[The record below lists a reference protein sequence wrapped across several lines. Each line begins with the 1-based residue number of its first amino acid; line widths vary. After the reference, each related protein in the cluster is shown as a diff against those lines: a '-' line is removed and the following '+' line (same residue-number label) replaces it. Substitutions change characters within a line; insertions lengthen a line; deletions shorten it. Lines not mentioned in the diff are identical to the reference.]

1 MDLQQLL
8 FLFRDDKRTQEL
20 LQHLQSP
27 QAKVLLRGTIGSS
40 VNFIVASVFLQSNFT
55 QLIIAN
61 DADDA
66 QYIQNDLQNLFEKKD
81 ILFLPA
87 SYKKQHSFTEQNN
100 HNILLRAQ
108 TLNALLNAKKDGNI
122 IVTFP
127 EALQELLVR
136 KEKLIE
142 NTLFL
147 KTGEKIDID
156 FMLDLLIEYGFNRT
170 DFVYEPGEF
179 SIRGGIIDVFSF
191 GNELPYRIELF
202 DDEVESLRTFDPETQ
217 LSQRKIS
224 ELTII
229 PNINAHFTK
238 ETTASLFEFLPENSI
253 IWFRD
258 ATMFKEQIE
267 KQYLLALEEF
277 EIIKTKKIKEHPFLG
292 ITLNEILIAPNELQ
306 NELQQYRIVA
316 LGNKSSF
323 VNVGHPEFIS
333 GSISET
339 NNELLKQSRYSSG
352 QHEVV
357 EINYNQTPQPAFN
370 RNFDLLIQDLQQHLK
385 NHHQVFLFAENA
397 RQIERFHHIF
407 EDKKANVKFH
417 PCYVDLTQ
425 GFIDKDLGIVCYTDH
440 QIFDRYHKYKTKI
453 GFNRNKAI
461 SIRQLKDLNPG
472 DYVTHI
478 DHGVGKFSGLE
489 KITVNGQSQEMVRL
503 IYKDN
508 DLLYVNINS
517 LHKISKYTGKEGHEP
532 KINKLGSD
540 AWTNLKNKTKKKIKD
555 IAAELIKLYAQ
566 RKVAKGFAFN
576 RDTYLQDELEASFMY
591 EDTPDQTKATADVK
605 ADMEK
610 PHPMDRLICG
620 DVGFGKTEI
629 AIRAAYKA
637 VTDRKQVAVLVPTTI
652 LAWQHFKT
660 FSSRLKEQG
669 VVVDFLNRFKSTK
682 EKKETLEKA
691 KEGKID
697 ILIGTHAILNKELV
711 FKDLGLLIIDEEQK
725 FGVSAKEK
733 LRHLAH
739 NVDTLTLTATPIPRT
754 LKFSLMGARD
764 LSNIMT
770 PPTNR
775 IPITTESQVFDV
787 KNIKEIIE
795 FEVFRGGQVYFV
807 HNRVKDLPELE
818 TVLRKLCPDVSIK
831 TAHGQLEGDQLEDIM
846 LQFINGEFDVLL
858 STNIVESGLDIP
870 NANTIIINNAHHF
883 GLSDLHQLRGR
894 VGRSNKKAF
903 CYLLS
908 PPKSTLTDEARKR
921 LQTLEEF
928 SDLGSGFQIALRDM
942 DIRGAG
948 NLLGGEQ
955 SGFITDIGFE
965 MYHKILD
972 EAIQELKYTDFKE
985 VFKEQIEEQKLF
997 VYDCTIDTDVEMLI
1011 PLEYVQNTEERLR
1024 LYTELDAI
1032 ENEENLQKFAK
1043 KIEDRFGKLPK
1054 QINELF
1060 DGLRIRWIAKKI
1072 GFERIILKNGKLR
1085 CYFLDN
1091 PKSPYYESPYFP
1103 KVMEHIQNS
1112 KKKCNLKQSGN
1123 SLILV
1128 YDNIKTMHETEVIF
1142 KDIDEKVFGN

>member
-20 LQHLQSP
+20 LQHLLSS
-27 QAKVLLRGTIGSS
+27 QARVLLRGTIGSS
-40 VNFIVASVFLQSNFT
+40 VNFISAALFLQSDFT

-61 DADDA
+61 NADDA
-66 QYIQNDLQNLFEKKD
+66 QYIQNDLQNLLEKKE
-81 ILFLPA
+81 ILFLPS
-87 SYKKQHSFTEQNN
+87 SYKKQNTFSEQSN
-100 HNILLRAQ
+100 HQILLRAQ
-108 TLNALLNAKKDGNI
+108 TLNALLNAKKGGEV

-127 EALQELLVR
+127 EALQELLVQ

-147 KTGEKIDID
+147 KTGEKINVD

-202 DDEVESLRTFDPETQ
+202 DDEVESLRTFNPETQ
-217 LSQRKIS
+217 LSERKIS

-238 ETTASLFEFLPENSI
+238 ETTASLFEFLPENTI
-253 IWFRD
+253 VWLHD
-258 ATMFKEQIE
+258 TELFKELIE
-267 KQYLLALEEF
+267 KQYLSALETYET
-277 EIIKTKKIKEHPFLG
+277 IQAKKIKEHPFLNKT
-292 ITLNEILIAPNELQ
+292 INEIFVAPNDLISEISK
-306 NELQQYRIVA
+306 YRIIE
-316 LGNKSSF
+316 LKNQQLF
-323 VNVGHPEFIS
+323 HNVQNGV
-333 GSISET
+333 
-339 NNELLKQSRYSSG
+339 K
-352 QHEVV
+352 
-357 EINYNQTPQPAFN
+357 EINYHQTPQPSFN
-370 RNFDLLIQDLQQHLK
+370 RNFDLLIQAIQQHQK
-385 NHHQVFLFAENA
+385 EHYQTFLFSENT
-397 RQIERFHHIF
+397 RQIDRFRTIF
-407 EDKKANVKFH
+407 EDKQAQIKFH
-417 PCYVDLTQ
+417 PCYIDLSQ
-425 GFIDKDLGIVCYTDH
+425 GFIDKDLQIACYTDH
-440 QIFDRYHKYKTKI
+440 QIFDRYHKYKTKV
-453 GFNRNKAI
+453 GYNRNKAI
-461 SIRQLKDLNPG
+461 TIRQLKDLNPG

-576 RDTYLQDELEASFMY
+576 KDTYLQDELEASFMY

-629 AIRAAYKA
+629 AIRAAFKA

-660 FSSRLKEQG
+660 FSSRLQEHG
-669 VVVDFLNRFKSTK
+669 VVVDFLNRFKTAK
-682 EKKETLEKA
+682 EKRETLEKV

-697 ILIGTHAILNKELV
+697 ILIGTHALLNKELL

-733 LRHLAH
+733 LRQFSA

-775 IPITTESQVFDV
+775 IPITTEVQVFDV

-795 FEVFRGGQVYFV
+795 FEVYRGGQVYFV

-818 TVLRKLCPDVSIK
+818 AVLRRLCPDITIK
-831 TAHGQLEGDQLEDIM
+831 SAHGQLEGDQLEEIM
-846 LQFINGEFDVLL
+846 MQFINGEFDVLL

-972 EAIQELKYTDFKE
+972 EAIQELKYTDFKD
-985 VFKEQIEEQKLF
+985 VFKEQIEEQKQF

-1032 ENEENLQKFAK
+1032 ENEETLKKFAQK
-1043 KIEDRFGKLPK
+1043 LEDRFGKLPK
-1054 QINELF
+1054 QVNELF

-1128 YDNIKTMHETEVIF
+1128 YDNIKTMSETEAIF
-1142 KDIDEKVFGN
+1142 KDVDEKVFM

>member
-8 FLFRDDKRTQEL
+8 FLFRDDQRTQEIL
-20 LQHLQSP
+20 HHLSSP
-27 QAKVLLRGTIGSS
+27 QARVLLRGTIGSS
-40 VNFIVASVFLQSNFT
+40 VNFITASLFLQAEYT
-55 QLIIAN
+55 HVVIAN
-61 DADDA
+61 DAEEA
-66 QYIQNDLQNLFEKKD
+66 QYIQNDLQQLLEKKE
-81 ILFLPA
+81 ILYLPS
-87 SYKKQHSFTEQNN
+87 SYKKQHVFAEHSG
-100 HNILLRAQ
+100 HHILLRAQ
-108 TLNALLNAKKDGNI
+108 TLNALMNAKKGGEM

-127 EALQELLVR
+127 DALLELLVR

-147 KTGEKIDID
+147 KTGEKIDVD
-156 FMLDLLIEYGFNRT
+156 FMLDVLIEYGFNRT

-202 DDEVESLRTFDPETQ
+202 DNEVESLRTFDPETQ

-229 PNINAHFTK
+229 PNINEHFTQ
-238 ETTASLFEFLPENSI
+238 ETTASLFEFLPEDTVF
-253 IWFRD
+253 WFRD
-258 ATMFKEQIE
+258 AILFQELAE
-267 KQYLLALEEF
+267 KQYDRTLEEYDLL
-277 EIIKTKKIKEHPFLG
+277 KKQLSGSKKGAEHPFQNKS
-292 ITLNEILIAPNELQ
+292 LNQLFLAPEELMNELAK
-306 NELQQYRIVA
+306 YRI
-316 LGNKSSF
+316 
-323 VNVGHPEFIS
+323 IS
-333 GSISET
+333 TS
-339 NNELLKQSRYSSG
+339 LLPAVLKEKEEQQITYHQS
-352 QHEVV
+352 
-357 EINYNQTPQPAFN
+357 PQPSFN
-370 RNFDLLIQDLQQHLK
+370 RNFDLLIQDLKQQRK
-385 NHHQVFLFAENA
+385 NHFQLFLFSENA
-397 RQIERFHHIF
+397 RQIERFQHIF
-407 EDKKANVKFH
+407 QDKNADIAFN
-417 PCYVDLTQ
+417 PCYIDLAQ
-425 GFIDKDLGIVCYTDH
+425 GFIDRDLQIVCYTDH
-440 QIFDRYHKYKTKI
+440 QIFDRYHKYKTKS
-453 GFNRNKAI
+453 GFNRTKAI
-461 SIRQLKDLNPG
+461 TIRQLKDLNPG

-478 DHGVGKFSGLE
+478 DHGVGVFSGLE
-489 KITVNGQSQEMVRL
+489 TITVNGQPQEMVRL
-503 IYKDN
+503 MYKDN

-517 LHKISKYTGKEGHEP
+517 LHKISKFTGKEGHIP
-532 KINKLGSD
+532 KVNKLGSD

-566 RKVAKGFAFN
+566 RKVAKGYAFHK
-576 RDTYLQDELEASFMY
+576 DTYLQDELEASFMY
-591 EDTPDQTKATADVK
+591 EDTPDQIKATADVK

-620 DVGFGKTEI
+620 DVGFGKTEV

-637 VTDRKQVAVLVPTTI
+637 VVDRKQVAVLVPTTI

-669 VVVDFLNRFKSTK
+669 VVVDFLNRFKSAK

-697 ILIGTHAILNKELV
+697 ILIGTHALLNKELS

-733 LRHLAH
+733 LRHISA

-775 IPITTESQVFDV
+775 IPITTEVQVFDV
-787 KNIKEIIE
+787 KKIKEIIE
-795 FEVFRGGQVYFV
+795 FEVYRGGQVFFV

-818 TVLRKLCPDVSIK
+818 TVLRKLCPDISIK
-831 TAHGQLEGDQLEDIM
+831 SAHGQLDGDQLEEIM

-903 CYLLS
+903 CYLVS

-985 VFKEQIEEQKLF
+985 VFKEQIEEQKQF

-1032 ENEENLQKFAK
+1032 ESEEKLQAFAK

-1054 QINELF
+1054 QISELF
-1060 DGLRIRWIAKKI
+1060 DGLRIRWIARKI
-1072 GFERIILKNGKLR
+1072 GFERIILKGGKLR

-1103 KVMEHIQNS
+1103 KVMAYIQNS
-1112 KKKCNLKQSGN
+1112 KKRCNLKQSGN

-1128 YDNIKTMHETEVIF
+1128 YDNIKTMHETELLF
-1142 KDIDEKVFGN
+1142 KDIDVNVFG

>member
-8 FLFRDDKRTQEL
+8 FLFRDDTRTQEL
-20 LQHLQSP
+20 LQHIQSP
-27 QAKVLLRGTIGSS
+27 QARVLLQGTIGST
-40 VNFIVASVFLQSNFT
+40 VNFISSAVFLQSNFS

-61 DADDA
+61 NADEA
-66 QYIQNDLQNLFEKKD
+66 QYIQNDLQNLLEKKE
-81 ILFLPA
+81 ILFLPS
-87 SYKKQHSFTEQNN
+87 SYKKTGEFSAQNN

-108 TLNALLNAKKDGNI
+108 TINALLNAKKGGEI

-127 EALQELLVR
+127 EALQELLVQ

-147 KTGEKIDID
+147 KTGEKINVD

-179 SIRGGIIDVFSF
+179 SIRGGIVDVFSF

-202 DDEVESLRTFDPETQ
+202 DDEVESLRIFDPETQ
-217 LSQRKIS
+217 LSERKIS

-229 PNINAHFTK
+229 PNINAHFIK
-238 ETTASLFEFLPENSI
+238 ETVATLFDFLPKETI

-258 ATMFKEQIE
+258 IAFFQELIE
-267 KQYLLALEEF
+267 KQYNKAVAEF
-277 EIIKTKKIKEHPFLG
+277 DFLQSKKIKEHSFLEKTIEQLF
-292 ITLNEILIAPNELQ
+292 ITPSNLIHELSNFRIVTLKNEANKLFGFDSNNINEIIYHQ
-306 NELQQYRIVA
+306 N
-316 LGNKSSF
+316 
-323 VNVGHPEFIS
+323 
-333 GSISET
+333 
-339 NNELLKQSRYSSG
+339 
-352 QHEVV
+352 
-357 EINYNQTPQPAFN
+357 PQPSFN
-370 RNFDLLIQDLQQHLK
+370 RNFDLLIQDLQQHQK
-385 NHHQVFLFAENA
+385 NHFNTFIFAENT
-397 RQIERFHHIF
+397 RQIERFQHIF
-407 EDKKANVKFH
+407 EDKKANLKFH
-417 PCYVDLTQ
+417 PCYVDLAQ
-425 GFIDKDLGIVCYTDH
+425 GFIDKDLQIVCYTDH
-440 QIFDRYHKYKTKI
+440 QIFDRYHKYKTNV
-453 GFNRNKAI
+453 GYNRNKAI
-461 SIRQLKDLNPG
+461 TIRQLKDLNPG

-489 KITVNGQSQEMVRL
+489 KITINGQSQEMVRL

-576 RDTYLQDELEASFMY
+576 NDTYLQDELEASFMY
-591 EDTPDQTKATADVK
+591 EDTPDQTKATIDVK

-629 AIRAAYKA
+629 AIRAAFKA
-637 VTDRKQVAVLVPTTI
+637 VTDRKQVAILVPTTI

-660 FSSRLKEQG
+660 FSNRLKEFG
-669 VVVDFLNRFKSTK
+669 VAVDFLNRFKSAK
-682 EKKETLEKA
+682 EKKETLEKT
-691 KEGKID
+691 KEGKVD
-697 ILIGTHAILNKELV
+697 ILIGTHALLNKELI

-733 LRHLAH
+733 LRHLSTG
-739 NVDTLTLTATPIPRT
+739 VDTLTLTATPIPRT
-754 LKFSLMGARD
+754 LKFSMMGARD

-775 IPITTESQVFDV
+775 IPITTEVQVFDV

-807 HNRVKDLPELE
+807 HNRVKDLIDME
-818 TVLRKLCPDVSIK
+818 VMLRRLIPDVTIK
-831 TAHGQLEGDQLEDIM
+831 SAHGQLEGDQLEDIM
-846 LQFINGEFDVLL
+846 LEFINGEFDVLL

-955 SGFITDIGFE
+955 SGFIADIGFE

-985 VFKEQIEEQKLF
+985 VFKEQIEEQKQF

-1032 ENEENLQKFAK
+1032 DNEKDLQKFAQK
-1043 KIEDRFGKLPK
+1043 LEDRFGKLPK

-1091 PKSPYYESPYFP
+1091 PKSPYYDSPYFP
-1103 KVMEHIQNS
+1103 KVMAHIQNA
-1112 KKKCNLKQSGN
+1112 KKKCVMKQSGN

-1128 YDNIKTMHETEVIF
+1128 YDNIKTMRETQAIFREV
-1142 KDIDEKVFGN
+1142 DEKVFG

>member
-8 FLFRDDKRTQEL
+8 FLYRDDKRTQEL
-20 LQHLQSP
+20 LHHLQTP
-27 QAKVLLRGTIGSS
+27 QAHVLLRGTIGSS
-40 VNFIVASVFLQSNFT
+40 VNFIAAALFLQTDFT
-55 QLIIAN
+55 QVIIAN
-61 DADDA
+61 DAEDA
-66 QYIQNDLQNLFEKKD
+66 QYIQNDLQQLLDKKE
-81 ILFLPA
+81 ILYLPA
-87 SYKKQHSFTEQNN
+87 SYKKANAFSEHSS
-100 HNILLRAQ
+100 HHILLRAQ
-108 TLNALLNAKKDGNI
+108 ALNALMHAKKGGEL

-136 KEKLIE
+136 REKLIE

-147 KTGEKIDID
+147 KTGEKINVD
-156 FMLDLLIEYGFNRT
+156 FMLDVLLEYGFHRT

-229 PNINAHFTK
+229 PNINEHFTQ
-238 ETTASLFEFLPENSI
+238 ETTSSLFEFLPENTVF
-253 IWFRD
+253 WFRD
-258 ATMFKEQIE
+258 FSLFTELIE
-267 KQYLLALEEF
+267 KQFEKATEELNNL
-277 EIIKTKKIKEHPFLG
+277 KSGKIKEHPF
-292 ITLNEILIAPNELQ
+292 IDKTINELFLTPD
-306 NELQQYRIVA
+306 ELITA
-316 LGNKSSF
+316 LQHYSIIETGNKSAF
-323 VNVGHPEFIS
+323 KDA
-333 GSISET
+333 SE
-339 NNELLKQSRYSSG
+339 L
-352 QHEVV
+352 
-357 EINYNQTPQPAFN
+357 NYVQQPQPSFN
-370 RNFDLLIQDLQQHLK
+370 RNFDLLIQDLQQHSN
-385 NHHQVFLFAENA
+385 NHFQTFIFSENA
-397 RQIERFHHIF
+397 RQIERFRHIF
-407 EDKKANVKFH
+407 ADKQSAIQFN
-417 PCYVDLTQ
+417 PCYADLAQ
-425 GFIDKDLGIVCYTDH
+425 GFIDKDLQIVCYTDH
-440 QIFDRYHKYKTKI
+440 QIFDRYHKYKTKS
-453 GFNRNKAI
+453 GFNRTKAI
-461 SIRQLKDLNPG
+461 TIRQLKDLNPG

-478 DHGVGKFSGLE
+478 DHGVGVFSGLE

-503 IYKDN
+503 IYKDQ

-517 LHKISKYTGKEGHEP
+517 LHKISKYTGKEGHAP
-532 KINKLGSD
+532 KVNKLGSD
-540 AWTNLKNKTKKKIKD
+540 AWTNLKNKTKKKVKD

-566 RKVAKGFAFN
+566 RKLAPGFAFN
-576 RDTYLQDELEASFMY
+576 KDTYLQDELEASFMY
-591 EDTPDQTKATADVK
+591 EDTPDQIKATADVK

-620 DVGFGKTEI
+620 DVGFGKTEV

-637 VTDRKQVAVLVPTTI
+637 VVDRKQVAVLVPTTI

-660 FSSRLKEQG
+660 FSARLKEAG

-682 EKKETLEKA
+682 EKNETLEKTA
-691 KEGKID
+691 EGKVD
-697 ILIGTHAILNKELV
+697 ILIGTHALLNKALK

-733 LRHLAH
+733 LRHFSM

-770 PPTNR
+770 PPANR
-775 IPITTESQVFDV
+775 IPITTEVQVFDV

-795 FEVFRGGQVYFV
+795 FEVYRGGQVFFV

-818 TVLRKLCPDVSIK
+818 TVLRRLCPDISIK
-831 TAHGQLEGDQLEDIM
+831 TAHGQLEGDQLEEIM

-870 NANTIIINNAHHF
+870 NANTIIINNAHQF

-955 SGFITDIGFE
+955 SGFIADIGFE

-972 EAIQELKYTDFKE
+972 EAIQELKYTDFKD
-985 VFKEQIEEQKLF
+985 VFKEQIEEQKQF

-1032 ENEENLQKFAK
+1032 ENEEKLKAFAK
-1043 KIEDRFGKLPK
+1043 KLEDRFGKLPK
-1054 QINELF
+1054 QVNELF

-1142 KDIDEKVFGN
+1142 KDIDEKVFGTNVV

>member
-8 FLFRDDKRTQEL
+8 FLFRDDHRTQEL
-20 LQHLQSP
+20 LQQLSTS
-27 QAKVLLRGTIGSS
+27 QARVLLRGTIGSS
-40 VNFIVASVFLQSNFT
+40 INFITSAVYLQSNFT
-55 QLIIAN
+55 QIIIAN
-61 DADDA
+61 DDEDA
-66 QYIQNDLQNLFEKKD
+66 KYIQNDLQQLLEKTE
-81 ILFLPA
+81 ILFLPS
-87 SYKKQHSFTEQNN
+87 SYKKNN
-100 HNILLRAQ
+100 AFAELSNHHILLRAQ
-108 TLNALLNAKKDGNI
+108 TLNALLNTKKSGTI
-122 IVTFP
+122 IVTYP

-147 KTGEKIDID
+147 KTGEKINVD

-202 DDEVESLRTFDPETQ
+202 DDEVESLRTFEPETQ
-217 LSQRKIS
+217 LSIRKIS

-229 PNINAHFTK
+229 PNIQAHFTK
-238 ETTASLFEFLPENSI
+238 ETTSALFEFLPENTL
-253 IWFRD
+253 IWLRD
-258 ATMFKEQIE
+258 AGLFQEKIEQN
-267 KQYLLALEEF
+267 YLKALEEF
-277 EIIKTKKIKEHPFLG
+277 EIIQHKKIKEHSFIG
-292 ITLNEILIAPNELQ
+292 KTLHDILLSPENLINEINR
-306 NELQQYRIVA
+306 YSIVES
-316 LGNKSSF
+316 GKKSSTIF
-323 VNVGHPEFIS
+323 QSEN
-333 GSISET
+333 SI
-339 NNELLKQSRYSSG
+339 
-352 QHEVV
+352 
-357 EINYNQTPQPAFN
+357 EIDYHQQPQPSFN
-370 RNFDLLIQDLQQHLK
+370 RNFDLLIQDIQQHQK
-385 NHHQVFLFAENA
+385 ENFQTFLCSENS
-397 RQIERFHHIF
+397 RQIERFQNIF
-407 EDKKANVKFH
+407 EDKQAQIKFH
-417 PCYVDLTQ
+417 PCYIDLAQ
-425 GFIDKDLGIVCYTDH
+425 GFIDKDLQIACYTDH
-440 QIFDRYHKYKTKI
+440 QIFDRYHKYKTKVAY
-453 GFNRNKAI
+453 NRNKAI

-472 DYVTHI
+472 DFVTHI
-478 DHGVGKFSGLE
+478 DHGIGKFSGLE
-489 KITVNGQSQEMVRL
+489 KVTVNGQTQEMVRL

-517 LHKISKYTGKEGHEP
+517 LHKISKYTGKEGHVP

-566 RKVAKGFAFN
+566 RKVAQGFAFN
-576 RDTYLQDELEASFMY
+576 KDTYLQDELEASFMY
-591 EDTPDQTKATADVK
+591 EDTPDQSKATIDVK

-629 AIRAAYKA
+629 AIRAAFKA

-660 FSSRLKEQG
+660 FSTRLAEHG
-669 VVVDFLNRFKSTK
+669 VSVDFLNRFKTAK
-682 EKKETLEKA
+682 EKKETLEKT

-697 ILIGTHAILNKELV
+697 ILIGTHAILNKELL

-733 LRHLAH
+733 LRQLAH

-775 IPITTESQVFDV
+775 IPISTEVQVFDV

-807 HNRVKDLPELE
+807 HNRVKDLVELE
-818 TVLRKLCPDVSIK
+818 TVLRRLCPDVHIRS
-831 TAHGQLEGDQLEDIM
+831 AHGQLDGNQLEEIM
-846 LQFINGEFDVLL
+846 MQFINGEFDVLL

-908 PPKSTLTDEARKR
+908 PPKSTLTDDARKR

-985 VFKEQIEEQKLF
+985 VFKEQIEEQKQF
-997 VYDCTIDTDVEMLI
+997 VYDCTIDTDIEMQI

-1032 ENEENLQKFAK
+1032 ENEQKLQEFAK
-1043 KIEDRFGKLPK
+1043 KLEDRFGKLPT

-1060 DGLRIRWIAKKI
+1060 DGLRIRWVAKKI

-1085 CYFLDN
+1085 CYFLEN

-1103 KVMEHIQNS
+1103 KVMEHIQTS

-1128 YDNIKTMHETEVIF
+1128 YDNIKTMNQTEAIF
-1142 KDIDEKVFGN
+1142 KEIDEKVFA

>member
-8 FLFRDDKRTQEL
+8 FLFRDDTRTQEL
-20 LQHLQSP
+20 LQHIQSP
-27 QAKVLLRGTIGSS
+27 QARVLLQGTIGST
-40 VNFIVASVFLQSNFT
+40 VNFISSAVFLQSNFS

-61 DADDA
+61 NADEA
-66 QYIQNDLQNLFEKKD
+66 QYIQNDLQNLLEKKE
-81 ILFLPA
+81 ILFLPS
-87 SYKKQHSFTEQNN
+87 SYKKTGEFSAQNN

-108 TLNALLNAKKDGNI
+108 TINALLNAKKGGEI

-127 EALQELLVR
+127 EALQELLVQ

-147 KTGEKIDID
+147 KTGEKINVD

-179 SIRGGIIDVFSF
+179 SIRGGIVDVFSF

-202 DDEVESLRTFDPETQ
+202 DDEVESLRIFDPETQ
-217 LSQRKIS
+217 LSERKIS

-229 PNINAHFTK
+229 PNINAHFIK
-238 ETTASLFEFLPENSI
+238 ETVATLFDFLPKETI

-258 ATMFKEQIE
+258 IAFFQELIE
-267 KQYLLALEEF
+267 KQYNKAVAEF
-277 EIIKTKKIKEHPFLG
+277 DFLQSKKIKEHSFLEKTIEQLF
-292 ITLNEILIAPNELQ
+292 ITPSNLIHELSNFRIVTLKNEANKLFGFDSNNINEIIYHQ
-306 NELQQYRIVA
+306 N
-316 LGNKSSF
+316 
-323 VNVGHPEFIS
+323 
-333 GSISET
+333 
-339 NNELLKQSRYSSG
+339 
-352 QHEVV
+352 
-357 EINYNQTPQPAFN
+357 PQPSFN
-370 RNFDLLIQDLQQHLK
+370 RNFDLLIQDLQQHQK
-385 NHHQVFLFAENA
+385 NHFNTFIFAENT
-397 RQIERFHHIF
+397 RQIERFQHIF
-407 EDKKANVKFH
+407 EDKKANLKFH
-417 PCYVDLTQ
+417 PCYVDLAQ
-425 GFIDKDLGIVCYTDH
+425 GFIDKDLQIVCYTDH
-440 QIFDRYHKYKTKI
+440 QIFDRYHKYKTNV
-453 GFNRNKAI
+453 GYNRNKAI
-461 SIRQLKDLNPG
+461 TIRQLKDLNPG

-489 KITVNGQSQEMVRL
+489 KITINGQSQEMVRL

-576 RDTYLQDELEASFMY
+576 NDTYLQDELEASFMY
-591 EDTPDQTKATADVK
+591 EDTPDQTKATIDVK

-629 AIRAAYKA
+629 AIRAAFKA
-637 VTDRKQVAVLVPTTI
+637 VTDRKQVAILVPTTI

-660 FSSRLKEQG
+660 FSNRLKEFG
-669 VVVDFLNRFKSTK
+669 VAVDFLNRFKSAK
-682 EKKETLEKA
+682 EKRETLEKT
-691 KEGKID
+691 KEGKVD
-697 ILIGTHAILNKELV
+697 ILIGTHALLNKELI

-733 LRHLAH
+733 LRHLSTG
-739 NVDTLTLTATPIPRT
+739 VDTLTLTATPIPRT
-754 LKFSLMGARD
+754 LKFSMMGARD

-775 IPITTESQVFDV
+775 IPITTEVQVFDV

-807 HNRVKDLPELE
+807 HNRVKDLIDME
-818 TVLRKLCPDVSIK
+818 VMLRRLIPDVTIK
-831 TAHGQLEGDQLEDIM
+831 SAHGQLEGDQLEDIM
-846 LQFINGEFDVLL
+846 LEFINGEFDVLL

-955 SGFITDIGFE
+955 SGFIADIGFE

-985 VFKEQIEEQKLF
+985 VFKEQIEEQKQF

-1032 ENEENLQKFAK
+1032 DNEKDLQKFAQK
-1043 KIEDRFGKLPK
+1043 LEDRFGKLPK

-1091 PKSPYYESPYFP
+1091 PKSPYYDSPYFP
-1103 KVMEHIQNS
+1103 KVMAHIQNA
-1112 KKKCNLKQSGN
+1112 KKKCVMKQSGN

-1128 YDNIKTMHETEVIF
+1128 YDNIKTMRETQAIF
-1142 KDIDEKVFGN
+1142 KEVDEKVFG

>member
-8 FLFRDDKRTQEL
+8 FLFRDDTRTQEL
-20 LQHLQSP
+20 LQHIQSP
-27 QAKVLLRGTIGSS
+27 QARVLLQGTIGST
-40 VNFIVASVFLQSNFT
+40 VNFISSAVFLQSNFS

-61 DADDA
+61 NADEA
-66 QYIQNDLQNLFEKKD
+66 QYIQNDLQNLLEKKE
-81 ILFLPA
+81 ILFLPS
-87 SYKKQHSFTEQNN
+87 SYKKTGEFSAQNN

-108 TLNALLNAKKDGNI
+108 TINALLNAKKGGEI

-127 EALQELLVR
+127 EALQELLVQ

-147 KTGEKIDID
+147 KTGEKINVD

-179 SIRGGIIDVFSF
+179 SIRGGIVDVFSF

-202 DDEVESLRTFDPETQ
+202 DDEVESLRIFDPETQ
-217 LSQRKIS
+217 LSERKIS

-229 PNINAHFTK
+229 PNINAHFIK
-238 ETTASLFEFLPENSI
+238 ETVATLFDFLPKETI

-258 ATMFKEQIE
+258 IAFFQELIE
-267 KQYLLALEEF
+267 KQYNKAVAEF
-277 EIIKTKKIKEHPFLG
+277 DFLQSKKIKEHSFLEKTIEQLF
-292 ITLNEILIAPNELQ
+292 ITPSNLIHELSNFRIVTLKNEANKLFGFDSNNINEIIYHQ
-306 NELQQYRIVA
+306 N
-316 LGNKSSF
+316 
-323 VNVGHPEFIS
+323 
-333 GSISET
+333 
-339 NNELLKQSRYSSG
+339 
-352 QHEVV
+352 
-357 EINYNQTPQPAFN
+357 PQPSFN
-370 RNFDLLIQDLQQHLK
+370 RNFDLLIQDLQQHQK
-385 NHHQVFLFAENA
+385 NHFNTFIFAENT
-397 RQIERFHHIF
+397 RQIERFQHIF
-407 EDKKANVKFH
+407 EDKKANLKFH
-417 PCYVDLTQ
+417 PCYVDLAQ
-425 GFIDKDLGIVCYTDH
+425 GFIDKDLQIVCYTDH
-440 QIFDRYHKYKTKI
+440 QIFDRYHKYKTNV
-453 GFNRNKAI
+453 GYNRNKAI
-461 SIRQLKDLNPG
+461 TIRQLKDLNPG

-489 KITVNGQSQEMVRL
+489 KITINGQSQEMVRL

-576 RDTYLQDELEASFMY
+576 NDTYLQDELEASFMY
-591 EDTPDQTKATADVK
+591 EDTPDQTKATIDVK

-629 AIRAAYKA
+629 AIRAAFKA
-637 VTDRKQVAVLVPTTI
+637 VTDRKQVAILVPTTI

-660 FSSRLKEQG
+660 FSNRLKEFG
-669 VVVDFLNRFKSTK
+669 VAVDFLNRFKSAK
-682 EKKETLEKA
+682 EKRETLEKT
-691 KEGKID
+691 KEGKVD
-697 ILIGTHAILNKELV
+697 ILIGTHALLNKELI

-733 LRHLAH
+733 LRHLSTG
-739 NVDTLTLTATPIPRT
+739 VDTLTLTATPIPRT
-754 LKFSLMGARD
+754 LKFSMMGARD

-775 IPITTESQVFDV
+775 IPITTEVQVFDV

-807 HNRVKDLPELE
+807 HNRVKDLIDME
-818 TVLRKLCPDVSIK
+818 VMLRRLIPDVTIK
-831 TAHGQLEGDQLEDIM
+831 SAHGQLEGDQLEDIM
-846 LQFINGEFDVLL
+846 LEFINGEFDVLL

-955 SGFITDIGFE
+955 SGFIADIGFE

-985 VFKEQIEEQKLF
+985 VFKEQIEEQKQF

-1032 ENEENLQKFAK
+1032 DNEKDLQKFAQK
-1043 KIEDRFGKLPK
+1043 LEDRFGKLPK

-1091 PKSPYYESPYFP
+1091 PKSPYYDSPYFP
-1103 KVMEHIQNS
+1103 KVMAHIQNA
-1112 KKKCNLKQSGN
+1112 KKKCVMKQSGN

-1128 YDNIKTMHETEVIF
+1128 YDNIKTMRETQAIFREV
-1142 KDIDEKVFGN
+1142 DEKVFG

>member
-8 FLFRDDKRTQEL
+8 FLFRDDTRTQEL

-27 QAKVLLRGTIGSS
+27 QARVLLQGTIGST
-40 VNFIVASVFLQSNFT
+40 VNFISSAVFLQSNFS

-61 DADDA
+61 NADEA
-66 QYIQNDLQNLFEKKD
+66 QYIQNDLQNLLEKKE
-81 ILFLPA
+81 ILFLPS
-87 SYKKQHSFTEQNN
+87 SYKKTGEFSAQNN

-108 TLNALLNAKKDGNI
+108 TINALLNAKKGGEI

-127 EALQELLVR
+127 EALQELLVQ

-147 KTGEKIDID
+147 KTGEKINVD

-179 SIRGGIIDVFSF
+179 SIRGGIVDVFSF

-202 DDEVESLRTFDPETQ
+202 DDEVESLRIFDPETQ
-217 LSQRKIS
+217 LSERKIS

-229 PNINAHFTK
+229 PNINAHFIK
-238 ETTASLFEFLPENSI
+238 ETVATLFDFLPKETI

-258 ATMFKEQIE
+258 IAFFQELIE
-267 KQYLLALEEF
+267 KQYNKAVAEF
-277 EIIKTKKIKEHPFLG
+277 DFLQSKKIKEHSFLEKTIEQLF
-292 ITLNEILIAPNELQ
+292 ITPSNLIHELSNFRIVTLKNEANKLFGFDSNNINEIIYHQ
-306 NELQQYRIVA
+306 N
-316 LGNKSSF
+316 
-323 VNVGHPEFIS
+323 
-333 GSISET
+333 
-339 NNELLKQSRYSSG
+339 
-352 QHEVV
+352 
-357 EINYNQTPQPAFN
+357 PQPSFN
-370 RNFDLLIQDLQQHLK
+370 RNFDLLIQDLQQHQK
-385 NHHQVFLFAENA
+385 NHFNTFIFAENT
-397 RQIERFHHIF
+397 RQIERFQHIF
-407 EDKKANVKFH
+407 EDKKANLKFH
-417 PCYVDLTQ
+417 PCYVDLAQ
-425 GFIDKDLGIVCYTDH
+425 GFIDKDLQIACYTDH
-440 QIFDRYHKYKTKI
+440 QIFDRYHKYKTNV
-453 GFNRNKAI
+453 GYNRNKAI
-461 SIRQLKDLNPG
+461 TIRQLKDLNPG

-489 KITVNGQSQEMVRL
+489 KITINGQSQEMVRL

-576 RDTYLQDELEASFMY
+576 NDTYLQDELEASFMY
-591 EDTPDQTKATADVK
+591 EDTPDQTKATIDVK

-629 AIRAAYKA
+629 AIRAAFKA
-637 VTDRKQVAVLVPTTI
+637 VTDRKQVAILVPTTI

-660 FSSRLKEQG
+660 FSNRLKEFG
-669 VVVDFLNRFKSTK
+669 VAVDFLNRFKSSK
-682 EKKETLEKA
+682 EKKETLEKT
-691 KEGKID
+691 KEGKVD
-697 ILIGTHAILNKELV
+697 ILIGTHALLNKELI

-733 LRHLAH
+733 LRHLSTG
-739 NVDTLTLTATPIPRT
+739 VDTLTLTATPIPRT
-754 LKFSLMGARD
+754 LKFSMMGARD

-775 IPITTESQVFDV
+775 IPITTEVQVFDV

-807 HNRVKDLPELE
+807 HNRVKDLIDME
-818 TVLRKLCPDVSIK
+818 VMLRRLIPDVTIK
-831 TAHGQLEGDQLEDIM
+831 SAHGQLEGDQLEDIM
-846 LQFINGEFDVLL
+846 LEFINGEFDVLL

-955 SGFITDIGFE
+955 SGFIADIGFE

-985 VFKEQIEEQKLF
+985 VFKEQIEEQKQF

-1032 ENEENLQKFAK
+1032 DNEKDLQKFAQK
-1043 KIEDRFGKLPK
+1043 LEDRFGKLPK

-1091 PKSPYYESPYFP
+1091 PKSPYYDSPYFP
-1103 KVMEHIQNS
+1103 KVMAHIQNA
-1112 KKKCNLKQSGN
+1112 KKKCVMKQSGN

-1128 YDNIKTMHETEVIF
+1128 YDNIKTMRETQAIFREV
-1142 KDIDEKVFGN
+1142 DEKVFG

>member
-8 FLFRDDKRTQEL
+8 FLFRDDTRTQEL

-27 QAKVLLRGTIGSS
+27 QARVLLQGTIGST
-40 VNFIVASVFLQSNFT
+40 VNFISSAVFLQSNFS

-61 DADDA
+61 NADEA
-66 QYIQNDLQNLFEKKD
+66 QYIQNDLQNLLEKKE
-81 ILFLPA
+81 ILFLPS
-87 SYKKQHSFTEQNN
+87 SYKKTGEFSAQNN

-108 TLNALLNAKKDGNI
+108 TINALLNAKKGGEI

-127 EALQELLVR
+127 EALQELLVQ

-147 KTGEKIDID
+147 KTGEKINVD

-179 SIRGGIIDVFSF
+179 SIRGGIVDVFSF

-202 DDEVESLRTFDPETQ
+202 DDEVESLRIFDPETQ
-217 LSQRKIS
+217 LSERKIS

-229 PNINAHFTK
+229 PNINAHFIK
-238 ETTASLFEFLPENSI
+238 ETVATLFDFLPKETI

-258 ATMFKEQIE
+258 IAFFQELIE
-267 KQYLLALEEF
+267 KQYNKAVAEF
-277 EIIKTKKIKEHPFLG
+277 DFLQSKKIKEHSFLEKTIEQLF
-292 ITLNEILIAPNELQ
+292 ITPSNLIHELSNFRIVTLKNEANKLFGFDSNNINEIIYHQ
-306 NELQQYRIVA
+306 N
-316 LGNKSSF
+316 
-323 VNVGHPEFIS
+323 
-333 GSISET
+333 
-339 NNELLKQSRYSSG
+339 
-352 QHEVV
+352 
-357 EINYNQTPQPAFN
+357 PQPSFN
-370 RNFDLLIQDLQQHLK
+370 RNFDLLIQDLQQHQK
-385 NHHQVFLFAENA
+385 NHFNTFIFAENT
-397 RQIERFHHIF
+397 RQIERFQHIF
-407 EDKKANVKFH
+407 EDKKANLKFH
-417 PCYVDLTQ
+417 PCYVDLAQ
-425 GFIDKDLGIVCYTDH
+425 GFIDKDLQIVCYTDH
-440 QIFDRYHKYKTKI
+440 QIFDRYHKYKTNV
-453 GFNRNKAI
+453 GYNRNKAI
-461 SIRQLKDLNPG
+461 TIRQLKDLNPG

-489 KITVNGQSQEMVRL
+489 KITINGQSQEMVRL

-576 RDTYLQDELEASFMY
+576 NDTYLQDELEASFMY
-591 EDTPDQTKATADVK
+591 EDTPDQTKATIDVK

-629 AIRAAYKA
+629 AIRAAFKA
-637 VTDRKQVAVLVPTTI
+637 VTDRKQVAILVPTTI

-660 FSSRLKEQG
+660 FSNRLKEFG
-669 VVVDFLNRFKSTK
+669 VAVDFLNRFKSSK
-682 EKKETLEKA
+682 EKKETLEKT
-691 KEGKID
+691 KEGKVD
-697 ILIGTHAILNKELV
+697 ILIGTHALLNKELI

-733 LRHLAH
+733 LRHLSTG
-739 NVDTLTLTATPIPRT
+739 VDTLTLTATPIPRT
-754 LKFSLMGARD
+754 LKFSMMGARD

-775 IPITTESQVFDV
+775 IPITTEVQVFDV

-807 HNRVKDLPELE
+807 HNRVKDLIDME
-818 TVLRKLCPDVSIK
+818 VMLRRLIPDVTIK
-831 TAHGQLEGDQLEDIM
+831 SAHGQLEGDQLEDIM
-846 LQFINGEFDVLL
+846 LEFINGEFDVLL

-955 SGFITDIGFE
+955 SGFIADIGFE

-985 VFKEQIEEQKLF
+985 VFKEQIEEQKQF

-1032 ENEENLQKFAK
+1032 DNEKDLQKFAQK
-1043 KIEDRFGKLPK
+1043 LEDRFGKLPK

-1091 PKSPYYESPYFP
+1091 PKSPYYDSPYFP
-1103 KVMEHIQNS
+1103 KVMAHIQNA
-1112 KKKCNLKQSGN
+1112 KKKCVMKQSGN

-1128 YDNIKTMHETEVIF
+1128 YDNIKTMRETQAIFREV
-1142 KDIDEKVFGN
+1142 DEKVFG

>member
-27 QAKVLLRGTIGSS
+27 QARVLLRGTIGSS
-40 VNFIVASVFLQSNFT
+40 VNFITASVFLQSNFT

-66 QYIQNDLQNLFEKKD
+66 QYIQNDLQNLLEKKE
-81 ILFLPA
+81 ILFLPS
-87 SYKKQHSFTEQNN
+87 SYKKQNSFSEQNN

-108 TLNALLNAKKDGNI
+108 TLNALLNAKKGGDI

-238 ETTASLFEFLPENSI
+238 ETTASLFEFLPANTVV
-253 IWFRD
+253 WFRD
-258 ATMFKEQIE
+258 AALFKEQIE
-267 KQYLLALEEF
+267 KQYLQALEEF
-277 EIIKTKKIKEHPFLG
+277 EVIQTKKIKEHAFLDK
-292 ITLNEILIAPNELQ
+292 TLNEILVSPESLLNDLEKCQLIET
-306 NELQQYRIVA
+306 
-316 LGNKSSF
+316 GNKSLF
-323 VNVGHPEFIS
+323 NA
-333 GSISET
+333 
-339 NNELLKQSRYSSG
+339 
-352 QHEVV
+352 V
-357 EINYNQTPQPAFN
+357 EIEYHQQPQPSFN
-370 RNFDLLIQDLQQHLK
+370 RNFDLLIQDLQQHQK
-385 NHHQVFLFAENA
+385 NHFQAFLFSENA

-407 EDKKANVKFH
+407 EDKKANIKFH

-425 GFIDKDLGIVCYTDH
+425 GFIEKDLEIVCYTDH
-440 QIFDRYHKYKTKI
+440 QIFDRYHKYKTKV
-453 GFNRNKAI
+453 GYNRNKAI
-461 SIRQLKDLNPG
+461 TIRQLKDLNPG

-489 KITVNGQSQEMVRL
+489 KVTVNGQSQEMVRL

-517 LHKISKYTGKEGHEP
+517 LHKISKYTGKDGHEP

-669 VVVDFLNRFKSTK
+669 VVVDFLNRFKSAK

-691 KEGKID
+691 KEGKVD
-697 ILIGTHAILNKELV
+697 ILIGTHAILNKELL
-711 FKDLGLLIIDEEQK
+711 FKDLGLLVIDEEQK

-770 PPTNR
+770 PPSNR
-775 IPITTESQVFDV
+775 IPITTEVQVFDV

-795 FEVFRGGQVYFV
+795 FEVYRGGQVYFV

-955 SGFITDIGFE
+955 SGFISDIGFE

-985 VFKEQIEEQKLF
+985 VFKEQIEEQKQF

-1128 YDNIKTMHETEVIF
+1128 YDNIKTMNQTEVIF
-1142 KDIDEKVFGN
+1142 KEIDEKVFGV

>member
-20 LQHLQSP
+20 LHHLQTP
-27 QAKVLLRGTIGSS
+27 QARVLLRGTIGSS
-40 VNFIVASVFLQSNFT
+40 VNFIAASLFLQSDFT

-61 DADDA
+61 DAEEA
-66 QYIQNDLQNLFEKKD
+66 QYIQNDLQNLIEKKE
-81 ILFLPA
+81 ILFLPS
-87 SYKKQHSFTEQNN
+87 SYKKNNSFSELNN

-108 TLNALLNAKKDGNI
+108 TLNALLNAKKGGEI

-136 KEKLIE
+136 KEKLVE

-147 KTGEKIDID
+147 KIGEKINVD

-191 GNELPYRIELF
+191 GNDLPYRIELF
-202 DDEVESLRTFDPETQ
+202 DDEVESLRTFEPDTQ
-217 LSQRKIS
+217 LSQRKIA

-229 PNINAHFTK
+229 PNINAHFIK
-238 ETTASLFEFLPENSI
+238 ETTASLFEFLPKQTI
-253 IWFRD
+253 VWFRD
-258 ATMFKEQIE
+258 FDLFKERIE
-267 KQYLLALEEF
+267 NQFTNALNEF
-277 EIIKTKKIKEHPFLG
+277 EILNAINSKKKEEHPFYNKTMAQL
-292 ITLNEILIAPNELQ
+292 LIAPNELLK
-306 NELQQYRIVA
+306 EVDSLSIIET
-316 LGNKSSF
+316 GNKFYLEDEIQIQSF
-323 VNVGHPEFIS
+323 SVHTI
-333 GSISET
+333 
-339 NNELLKQSRYSSG
+339 QYH
-352 QHEVV
+352 Q
-357 EINYNQTPQPAFN
+357 QPQPSFN
-370 RNFDLLIQDLQQHLK
+370 RNFELLIQDLQQHQK
-385 NHHQVFLFAENA
+385 QHFQSFIFAENA
-397 RQIERFHHIF
+397 RQIERFQHIF
-407 EDKKANVKFH
+407 EDKKANITFH
-417 PCYVDLTQ
+417 PCNIDLAQ
-425 GFIDKDLGIVCYTDH
+425 GFIDKDLQIVCYTDH
-440 QIFDRYHKYKTKI
+440 QIFDRYHKYKTKV

-461 SIRQLKDLNPG
+461 TIRQLKDLNPG

-478 DHGVGKFSGLE
+478 DHGIGKFSGLE
-489 KITVNGQSQEMVRL
+489 KVTVNGQSQEMVRL

-540 AWTNLKNKTKKKIKD
+540 AWTAIKNKTKKKIKD

-566 RKVAKGFAFN
+566 RKVAKGFAFTP
-576 RDTYLQDELEASFMY
+576 DTYLQDELEASFMY
-591 EDTPDQTKATADVK
+591 EDTPDQSKATVDVK

-629 AIRAAYKA
+629 AIRAAFKA
-637 VTDRKQVAVLVPTTI
+637 VSDRKQVAVLVPTTI
-652 LAWQHFKT
+652 LAWQHYKT
-660 FSSRLKEQG
+660 FSSRLKEFG
-669 VVVDFLNRFKSTK
+669 VAVDFLNRFKSAK
-682 EKKETLEKA
+682 EKKETLLKA
-691 KEGKID
+691 QEGKVD
-697 ILIGTHAILNKELV
+697 ILIGTHALLNKELI

-725 FGVSAKEK
+725 FGVAAKEK
-733 LRHLAH
+733 LRQLAH
-739 NVDTLTLTATPIPRT
+739 NIDTLTLTATPIPRT

-775 IPITTESQVFDV
+775 IPITTEVQVFDV
-787 KNIKEIIE
+787 KHIKEIIE

-807 HNRVKDLPELE
+807 HNRVKDLVELE

-870 NANTIIINNAHHF
+870 NANTIVINNAHHF

-972 EAIQELKYTDFKE
+972 EAIQELKYTDFKD
-985 VFKEQIEEQKLF
+985 VFKEQIEEQKQF

-1032 ENEENLQKFAK
+1032 ENEETLKKFAQ

-1142 KDIDEKVFGN
+1142 NDIDEKVFG

>member
-8 FLFRDDKRTQEL
+8 FLFRDDARTQEL
-20 LQHLQSP
+20 LQHLQPS
-27 QAKVLLRGTIGSS
+27 QARVLLRGTVGSS
-40 VNFIVASVFLQSNFT
+40 VNFIAASVFLQSDFT
-55 QLIIAN
+55 QVIIAN
-61 DADDA
+61 DAEDA
-66 QYIQNDLQNLFEKKD
+66 QYIQNDLQNLLEKKE
-81 ILFLPA
+81 ILYLPA
-87 SYKKQHSFTEQNN
+87 SYKKPYSFSEQNN

-108 TLNALLNAKKDGNI
+108 TLNALLNAKKGGEI

-127 EALQELLVR
+127 DALQELLVR

-147 KTGEKIDID
+147 KTGEKINVD

-217 LSQRKIS
+217 LSERKIS

-229 PNINAHFTK
+229 PNINAHFTQ
-238 ETTASLFEFLPENSI
+238 ETVATLFEFLPEKTVL
-253 IWFRD
+253 WFRD
-258 ATMFKEQIE
+258 YTFFKELIE
-267 KQYLLALEEF
+267 KQYDKALEEF
-277 EIIKTKKIKEHPFLG
+277 ERINNSSNKKKETEHPFFDK
-292 ITLNEILIAPNELQ
+292 TLNQLFIAPDDLIRELEKHRAVMQSSSKNE
-306 NELQQYRIVA
+306 
-316 LGNKSSF
+316 
-323 VNVGHPEFIS
+323 
-333 GSISET
+333 
-339 NNELLKQSRYSSG
+339 ELLKFE
-352 QHEVV
+352 HKDEVHSIV
-357 EINYNQTPQPAFN
+357 YNQQPQPSFG
-370 RNFDLLIQDLQQHLK
+370 RNFDLLIQDLQQQQK
-385 NHHQVFLFAENA
+385 NHFQNFLFAENP
-397 RQIERFHHIF
+397 RQIERFQHIF
-407 EDKKANVKFH
+407 ADKKAEIKFH
-417 PCYVDLTQ
+417 PCYIDLAQ
-425 GFIDKDLGIVCYTDH
+425 GFIDKDLQVVCYTDH
-440 QIFDRYHKYKTKI
+440 QIFDRYHKYKTKA
-453 GFNRNKAI
+453 GFNRTKAI

-478 DHGVGKFSGLE
+478 DHGVGTFSGLE
-489 KITVNGQSQEMVRL
+489 KITVNGQTQEMVRL
-503 IYKDN
+503 IYKDQ

-517 LHKISKYTGKEGHEP
+517 LHKISKYTGKEGHVP

-540 AWTNLKNKTKKKIKD
+540 AWTNLKNKTKKKVKD

-566 RKVAKGFAFN
+566 RKLAPGFAFN
-576 RDTYLQDELEASFMY
+576 KDTYLQDELEASFMY
-591 EDTPDQTKATADVK
+591 EDTPDQIKATADVK

-652 LAWQHFKT
+652 LAWQHYKT
-660 FSSRLKEQG
+660 FSTRLQEQG
-669 VVVDFLNRFKSTK
+669 VVVDFLNRFKSAK
-682 EKKETLEKA
+682 EKKETLEKT
-691 KEGKID
+691 KEGKVD
-697 ILIGTHAILNKELV
+697 ILIGTHALLNKELL

-733 LRHLAH
+733 LRHISA

-775 IPITTESQVFDV
+775 IPITTEVQVFDM
-787 KNIKEIIE
+787 KTIKEIIE
-795 FEVFRGGQVYFV
+795 FEVYRGGQVYFV

-818 TVLRKLCPDVSIK
+818 TMLRRLVPDVSIK
-831 TAHGQLEGDQLEDIM
+831 SAHGQMEGDQLEDIM
-846 LQFINGEFDVLL
+846 LEFINGDFDVLL

-870 NANTIIINNAHHF
+870 NANTIIINNANNF

-903 CYLLS
+903 CYLLA
-908 PPKSTLTDEARKR
+908 PPKSMMTDEARKR

-955 SGFITDIGFE
+955 SGFIADIGFE

-972 EAIQELKYTDFKE
+972 EAIQELKYTDFKD
-985 VFKEQIEEQKLF
+985 VFKEQIEEQKQF

-1011 PLEYVQNTEERLR
+1011 PVEYVQNTEERLR
-1024 LYTELDAI
+1024 LYTELDEI
-1032 ENEENLQKFAK
+1032 QNEESLQKFAK

-1103 KVMEHIQNS
+1103 KVMEQIQNS

-1128 YDNIKTMHETEVIF
+1128 YDNIKTMNQTEAIF
-1142 KDIDEKVFGN
+1142 KEIDEKVFGTQI

>member
-1 MDLQQLL
+1 
-8 FLFRDDKRTQEL
+8 
-20 LQHLQSP
+20 
-27 QAKVLLRGTIGSS
+27 
-40 VNFIVASVFLQSNFT
+40 
-55 QLIIAN
+55 
-61 DADDA
+61 
-66 QYIQNDLQNLFEKKD
+66 
-81 ILFLPA
+81 
-87 SYKKQHSFTEQNN
+87 
-100 HNILLRAQ
+100 
-108 TLNALLNAKKDGNI
+108 
-122 IVTFP
+122 
-127 EALQELLVR
+127 
-136 KEKLIE
+136 
-142 NTLFL
+142 
-147 KTGEKIDID
+147 
-156 FMLDLLIEYGFNRT
+156 
-170 DFVYEPGEF
+170 
-179 SIRGGIIDVFSF
+179 
-191 GNELPYRIELF
+191 
-202 DDEVESLRTFDPETQ
+202 
-217 LSQRKIS
+217 
-224 ELTII
+224 
-229 PNINAHFTK
+229 
-238 ETTASLFEFLPENSI
+238 
-253 IWFRD
+253 
-258 ATMFKEQIE
+258 
-267 KQYLLALEEF
+267 
-277 EIIKTKKIKEHPFLG
+277 
-292 ITLNEILIAPNELQ
+292 
-306 NELQQYRIVA
+306 
-316 LGNKSSF
+316 
-323 VNVGHPEFIS
+323 
-333 GSISET
+333 
-339 NNELLKQSRYSSG
+339 
-352 QHEVV
+352 
-357 EINYNQTPQPAFN
+357 
-370 RNFDLLIQDLQQHLK
+370 
-385 NHHQVFLFAENA
+385 
-397 RQIERFHHIF
+397 
-407 EDKKANVKFH
+407 
-417 PCYVDLTQ
+417 
-425 GFIDKDLGIVCYTDH
+425 
-440 QIFDRYHKYKTKI
+440 
-453 GFNRNKAI
+453 
-461 SIRQLKDLNPG
+461 
-472 DYVTHI
+472 
-478 DHGVGKFSGLE
+478 
-489 KITVNGQSQEMVRL
+489 
-503 IYKDN
+503 
-508 DLLYVNINS
+508 LYVNINS

-576 RDTYLQDELEASFMY
+576 NDTYLQDELEASFMY
-591 EDTPDQTKATADVK
+591 EDTPDQTKATIDVK

-629 AIRAAYKA
+629 AIRAAFKA
-637 VTDRKQVAVLVPTTI
+637 VTDRKQVAILVPTTI

-660 FSSRLKEQG
+660 FSNRLKEFG
-669 VVVDFLNRFKSTK
+669 VAVDFLNRFKSAK
-682 EKKETLEKA
+682 EKKETLEKT
-691 KEGKID
+691 KEGKVD
-697 ILIGTHAILNKELV
+697 ILIGTHALLNKELI

-733 LRHLAH
+733 LRHLSTG
-739 NVDTLTLTATPIPRT
+739 VDTLTLTATPIPRT
-754 LKFSLMGARD
+754 LKFSMMGARD

-775 IPITTESQVFDV
+775 IPITTEVQVFDV

-807 HNRVKDLPELE
+807 HNRVKDLIDME
-818 TVLRKLCPDVSIK
+818 VMLRRLIPDVTIK
-831 TAHGQLEGDQLEDIM
+831 SAHGQLEGDQLEDIM
-846 LQFINGEFDVLL
+846 LEFINGEFDVLL

-955 SGFITDIGFE
+955 SGFIADIGFE

-985 VFKEQIEEQKLF
+985 VFKEQIEEQKQF

-1032 ENEENLQKFAK
+1032 DNEKDLQKFAQK
-1043 KIEDRFGKLPK
+1043 LEDRFGKLPK

-1091 PKSPYYESPYFP
+1091 PKSPYYDSPYFP
-1103 KVMEHIQNS
+1103 KVMAHIQNA
-1112 KKKCNLKQSGN
+1112 KKKCVMKQSGN

-1128 YDNIKTMHETEVIF
+1128 YDNIKTMRETQAIFREV
-1142 KDIDEKVFGN
+1142 DEKVFG

>member
-8 FLFRDDKRTQEL
+8 FLFRDDARTQDL
-20 LQHLQSP
+20 LQHLSTGQT
-27 QAKVLLRGTIGSS
+27 KVLLKGTIGSS
-40 VNFIVASVFLQSNFT
+40 VNFITASVFLLSEYT
-55 QLIIAN
+55 QVIIAN
-61 DADDA
+61 DAEDA
-66 QYIQNDLQNLFEKKD
+66 QYIQNDLQSLLDKKE
-81 ILFLPA
+81 ILYLPS
-87 SYKKQHSFTEQNN
+87 SYKKTGSFSEYNN
-100 HNILLRAQ
+100 HHILLRAQ
-108 TLNALLNAKKDGNI
+108 TLNALLNAKKGGEI

-142 NTLFL
+142 NTIFL
-147 KTGEKIDID
+147 KSGEKIDVD
-156 FMLDLLIEYGFNRT
+156 FMLDVLLEYGFNRT

-191 GNELPYRIELF
+191 GNEYPYRIELF
-202 DDEVESLRTFDPETQ
+202 DKEVESLRTFDPETQ

-229 PNINAHFTK
+229 PNINNHFIK
-238 ETTASLFEFLPENSI
+238 ETTSSLFEFLPENTVL
-253 IWFRD
+253 WFKD
-258 ATMFKEQIE
+258 YSFFKELIE
-267 KQYLLALEEF
+267 KQYDNAILEF
-277 EIIKTKKIKEHPFLG
+277 EKINVPQKNSKETEHPFHNK
-292 ITLNEILIAPNELQ
+292 TLNQLFISPDNLIGEIEN
-306 NELQQYRIVA
+306 YRIVE

-323 VNVGHPEFIS
+323 S
-333 GSISET
+333 
-339 NNELLKQSRYSSG
+339 NEK
-352 QHEVV
+352 
-357 EINYNQTPQPAFN
+357 EIEYHQQPQPSFN
-370 RNFDLLIQDLQQHLK
+370 RNFDLLIQDLKQLQ
-385 NHHQVFLFAENA
+385 NAEFRSFLFSENT
-397 RQIERFHHIF
+397 RQIERFQHIF
-407 EDKKANVKFH
+407 EDKKAEVNFN
-417 PCYVDLTQ
+417 PCYIDLAS
-425 GFIDKDLGIVCYTDH
+425 GFIEKDLQIACYTDH
-440 QIFDRYHKYKTKI
+440 QIFDRYHKYKTKV
-453 GFNRNKAI
+453 GFNRTKAI

-478 DHGVGKFSGLE
+478 DHGVGTFSGLE
-489 KITVNGQSQEMVRL
+489 KITVNGQTQEMVRL
-503 IYKDN
+503 IYKDQ
-508 DLLYVNINS
+508 DLLYININS
-517 LHKISKYTGKEGHEP
+517 LHKISKFSGKEGHVP

-540 AWTNLKNKTKKKIKD
+540 AWTNLKNKTKKKVKD

-566 RKVAKGFAFN
+566 RKLAPGFAFN
-576 RDTYLQDELEASFMY
+576 KDTYLQDELEASFIY
-591 EDTPDQTKATADVK
+591 EDTPDQIKATADVK

-637 VTDRKQVAVLVPTTI
+637 VTDRKQVAILVPTTI

-660 FSSRLKEQG
+660 FSARLQGQG
-669 VVVDFLNRFKSTK
+669 VVVDFLNRFKSAK
-682 EKKETLEKA
+682 EKKETLEKTTD
-691 KEGKID
+691 GKVD
-697 ILIGTHAILNKELV
+697 ILIGTHALLNKDLK
-711 FKDLGLLIIDEEQK
+711 FKDLGLLVIDEEQK

-733 LRHLAH
+733 LRHISM

-775 IPITTESQVFDV
+775 IPITTEVQVFDV
-787 KNIKEIIE
+787 KNLKEIIE
-795 FEVFRGGQVYFV
+795 FEVYRGGQVYFV
-807 HNRVKDLPELE
+807 HNRVKDLPEME
-818 TVLRKLCPDVSIK
+818 TVLRKLLPDVLIK
-831 TAHGQLEGDQLEDIM
+831 TAHGQLEGDQLEEIM

-908 PPKSTLTDEARKR
+908 PPKSLLTDEARKR

-928 SDLGSGFQIALRDM
+928 SDLGSGFQISLRDM

-955 SGFITDIGFE
+955 SGFISDIGFE

-972 EAIQELKYTDFKE
+972 EAIQELKYTDFKD
-985 VFKEQIEEQKLF
+985 VFKEQIEEQKQF
-997 VYDCTIDTDVEMLI
+997 VYECTIDADVEMLI

-1024 LYTELDAI
+1024 LYTELDTI
-1032 ENEENLQKFAK
+1032 ENEQALQKFAVK
-1043 KIEDRFGKLPK
+1043 VEDRFGKIPK

-1091 PKSPYYESPYFP
+1091 PKSPYYESAYFP

-1128 YDNIKTMHETEVIF
+1128 YDNIKTMHQTEVIF
-1142 KDIDEKVFGN
+1142 KEIDEKVFGT

>member
-20 LQHLQSP
+20 IQQLEIP
-27 QAKVLLRGTIGSS
+27 QARVLLRNTIGASPAFIASS
-40 VNFIVASVFLQSNFT
+40 LFLLTDFT
-55 QLIIAN
+55 QVIICN

-66 QYIQNDLQNLFEKKD
+66 QYFQNDLQVLLDKKE
-81 ILFLPA
+81 ILFLPS
-87 SYKKQHSFTEQNN
+87 SYKKQHSFAEQSNN
-100 HNILLRAQ
+100 NILLRAQ
-108 TLNALLNAKKDGNI
+108 TLNALMNAKKGGEI

-136 KEKLIE
+136 KEKLRE
-142 NTLFL
+142 HTLFL

-191 GNELPYRIELF
+191 GNEYPYRIELF
-202 DDEVESLRTFDPETQ
+202 DNEVESLRTFEPETQ
-217 LSQRKIS
+217 LSLRKIS

-229 PNINAHFTK
+229 PNINEHFTK
-238 ETTASLFEFLPENSI
+238 ETVATLFDFLPEKTI
-253 IWFRD
+253 LWFKD
-258 ATMFKEQIE
+258 VGFFKELIE
-267 KQYLLALEEF
+267 KQYDKALDEYD
-277 EIIKTKKIKEHPFLG
+277 KLKSSKIKEHHFLNK
-292 ITLNEILIAPNELQ
+292 TLNEIFIAPDD
-306 NELQQYRIVA
+306 
-316 LGNKSSF
+316 
-323 VNVGHPEFIS
+323 
-333 GSISET
+333 
-339 NNELLKQSRYSSG
+339 LLK
-352 QHEVV
+352 
-357 EINYNQTPQPAFN
+357 EIEKHTIILLRNEKELNHTKEIVYNQQSQPSFG
-370 RNFDLLIQDLQQHLK
+370 RNFDLLIQDLKQHQA
-385 NHHQVFLFAENA
+385 NHFQKFIFAENP
-397 RQIERFHHIF
+397 RQIERFQHIF
-407 EDKKANVKFH
+407 ADKNADIKFH
-417 PCYVDLTQ
+417 PIYESLSQ
-425 GFIDKDLGIVCYTDH
+425 GFIDTNLEITCYTDH
-440 QIFDRYHKYKTKI
+440 QIFDRYHKYKTKS

-489 KITVNGQSQEMVRL
+489 KVTVNGQTQEMVRL
-503 IYKDN
+503 IYKDQ

-517 LHKISKYTGKEGHEP
+517 LHKITKYSGKEGHEP
-532 KINKLGSD
+532 KVNKLGSD
-540 AWTNLKNKTKKKIKD
+540 AWTNLKNKTKKKVKD

-566 RKVAKGFAFN
+566 RKLAPGFAFSK
-576 RDTYLQDELEASFMY
+576 DTYLQDELEASFMY
-591 EDTPDQTKATADVK
+591 EDTPDQVKATADVK

-637 VTDRKQVAVLVPTTI
+637 VVDRKQVAILVPTTI
-652 LAWQHFKT
+652 LAWQHYKT
-660 FSSRLKEQG
+660 FFARLKEQG
-669 VVVDFLNRFKSTK
+669 VQVDFLNRFKSAK

-691 KEGKID
+691 SQGKID
-697 ILIGTHAILNKELV
+697 ILIGTHALLNKELK

-733 LRHLAH
+733 LRHFSA

-764 LSNIMT
+764 MSNIMT

-775 IPITTESQVFDV
+775 IPITTEVRTFDV
-787 KNIKEIIE
+787 EFIKEAIE
-795 FEVFRGGQVYFV
+795 FEVYRGGQVYFV
-807 HNRVKDLPELE
+807 HNRVKDLHELE
-818 TVLRKLCPDVSIK
+818 TVLRKLIPDVSIR
-831 TAHGQLEGDQLEDIM
+831 TAHGQLEGDQLEEIM
-846 LQFINGEFDVLL
+846 LEFINGEFDVLL

-870 NANTIIINNAHHF
+870 NANTIIINNANNF

-903 CYLLS
+903 CYLVA
-908 PPKSTLTDEARKR
+908 PPKSVMTDEARKR

-955 SGFITDIGFE
+955 SGFIADIGYE

-985 VFKEQIEEQKLF
+985 VFKDQIQEQKQF

-1011 PLEYVQNTEERLR
+1011 PIEYVQNTEERLR

-1072 GFERIILKNGKLR
+1072 GFERIILKGGKLR

-1091 PKSPYYESPYFP
+1091 PKSPYYESDFFP
-1103 KVMEHIQNS
+1103 KVMEQIQNN

-1128 YDNIKTMHETEVIF
+1128 YDNIKTMHETQMIF
-1142 KDIDEKVFGN
+1142 KEVDEKVFGV

>member
-20 LQHLQSP
+20 LQHLSPP
-27 QAKVLLRGTIGSS
+27 QARILLRGTIGSS
-40 VNFIVASVFLQSNFT
+40 VNFISAALFLQSDFT
-55 QLIIAN
+55 QLIVAN
-61 DADDA
+61 DADEA
-66 QYIQNDLQNLFEKKD
+66 QYIQNDLQNLLEKKE
-81 ILFLPA
+81 ILYLPA
-87 SYKKQHSFTEQNN
+87 SYKKAYSFSEHNN
-100 HNILLRAQ
+100 HHILLRAQ
-108 TLNALLNAKKDGNI
+108 TLNALLNAKKGGEI

-127 EALQELLVR
+127 DALQELLVR

-202 DDEVESLRTFDPETQ
+202 DDEVESLRTFNPETQ
-217 LSQRKIS
+217 LSERKIS

-238 ETTASLFEFLPENSI
+238 ETTASLFEFLPQNTI

-258 ATMFKEQIE
+258 FVLFKELIE
-267 KQYLLALEEF
+267 KQYLNALEEF
-277 EIIKTKKIKEHPFLG
+277 ESLQNKKIKEHSFLG
-292 ITLNEILIAPNELQ
+292 KTLQEIFISPEEILKKI
-306 NELQQYRIVA
+306 QYYSSIEI
-316 LGNKSSF
+316 GNKSAFDAS
-323 VNVGHPEFIS
+323 NLLTIS
-333 GSISET
+333 YH
-339 NNELLKQSRYSSG
+339 Q
-352 QHEVV
+352 Q
-357 EINYNQTPQPAFN
+357 PQPSFN
-370 RNFDLLIQDLQQHLK
+370 RNFDLLIQDIQQHQK
-385 NHHQVFLFAENA
+385 EHYQTFLFSENT
-397 RQIERFHHIF
+397 RQIERFRTIF
-407 EDKKANVKFH
+407 EDKQAQIKFH
-417 PCYVDLTQ
+417 PCYTDLSQ
-425 GFIDKDLGIVCYTDH
+425 GFIDKDLQIVCYTDH
-440 QIFDRYHKYKTKI
+440 QIFDRYHKYKTKA
-453 GFNRNKAI
+453 GFNRTKAI

-478 DHGVGKFSGLE
+478 DHGVGTFSGLE
-489 KITVNGQSQEMVRL
+489 KITVNGQTQEMVRL
-503 IYKDN
+503 IYKDQ

-517 LHKISKYTGKEGHEP
+517 LHKISKYTGKEGHVP

-540 AWTNLKNKTKKKIKD
+540 AWTNLKNKTKSKVKD

-566 RKVAKGFAFN
+566 RKVAPGFAFN
-576 RDTYLQDELEASFMY
+576 KDTYLQDELEASFMY

-629 AIRAAYKA
+629 AIRAAFKA
-637 VTDRKQVAVLVPTTI
+637 VTDRKQVAILVPTTI

-660 FSSRLKEQG
+660 FSTRLKEQG
-669 VVVDFLNRFKSTK
+669 VAVDFLNRFKSAK
-682 EKKETLEKA
+682 EKKETLEKV
-691 KEGKID
+691 KEGKVD
-697 ILIGTHAILNKELV
+697 ILIGTHALLNKELL

-733 LRHLAH
+733 LRQFSA

-775 IPITTESQVFDV
+775 IPITTEVQVFDM
-787 KNIKEIIE
+787 KNLKEIIE
-795 FEVFRGGQVYFV
+795 FEVYRGGQVYFV
-807 HNRVKDLPELE
+807 HNRVKDLIDME
-818 TVLRKLCPDVSIK
+818 VMLRRLIPDVTIK
-831 TAHGQLEGDQLEDIM
+831 SAHGQLEGDQLEEIM
-846 LQFINGEFDVLL
+846 MQFINGEFDVLL

-903 CYLLS
+903 CYLLA

-972 EAIQELKYTDFKE
+972 EAIQELKYTDFKDI
-985 VFKEQIEEQKLF
+985 FKEQIEEQKQF

-1024 LYTELDAI
+1024 LYTELDEI
-1032 ENEENLQKFAK
+1032 NNEETLQKFSK

-1091 PKSPYYESPYFP
+1091 PKSPYYESQFFP
-1103 KVMEHIQNS
+1103 KVMAEIQSS

-1142 KDIDEKVFGN
+1142 KEIDEKVFGTQI

>member
-8 FLFRDDKRTQEL
+8 FLFRDDARTQEL
-20 LQHLQSP
+20 LQHLQPS
-27 QAKVLLRGTIGSS
+27 QARVLLRGTIGSS
-40 VNFIVASVFLQSNFT
+40 VNFIAASVFLQSDYTHVFV
-55 QLIIAN
+55 AN
-61 DADDA
+61 DAEEA
-66 QYIQNDLQNLFEKKD
+66 QYIQNDLQNLLEKKE
-81 ILFLPA
+81 ILYLPS
-87 SYKKQHSFTEQNN
+87 SYKKAYSFSEQNN

-108 TLNALLNAKKDGNI
+108 TLNALLNAKKGGEL

-127 EALQELLVR
+127 DALQELLVR

-147 KTGEKIDID
+147 KTGEKINVD
-156 FMLDLLIEYGFNRT
+156 FMLDLLLEYGFNRT

-229 PNINAHFTK
+229 PNINAHFTQ
-238 ETTASLFEFLPENSI
+238 ETVSTLFEFLPEKTV

-258 ATMFKEQIE
+258 YAFFKELIE
-267 KQYLLALEEF
+267 KQYDKSLDEF
-277 EIIKTKKIKEHPFLG
+277 EKIKSGKIKEHPFLNK
-292 ITLNEILIAPNELQ
+292 TLNQLFIAPDELIKALE
-306 NELQQYRIVA
+306 NYRIVE

-323 VNVGHPEFIS
+323 TAYSHPEFVS
-333 GSISET
+333 GSEIL
-339 NNELLKQSRYSSG
+339 NQV
-352 QHEVV
+352 QHDVV
-357 EINYNQTPQPAFN
+357 EIIYNQQPQPSFG
-370 RNFDLLIQDLQQHLK
+370 RNFDLLIQDLQQHQK
-385 NHHQVFLFAENA
+385 AHFHSFLFAENS
-397 RQIERFHHIF
+397 RQIERFQHIF
-407 EDKKANVKFH
+407 NDKKADIKFN
-417 PCYVDLTQ
+417 PCYIDLAQ
-425 GFIDKDLGIVCYTDH
+425 GFIDKDLQIVCYTDH
-440 QIFDRYHKYKTKI
+440 QIFDRYHKYKTKV

-489 KITVNGQSQEMVRL
+489 KITVNGQTQEMVRL
-503 IYKDN
+503 IYKDQ

-517 LHKISKYTGKEGHEP
+517 LHKISKYTGKDGHEP
-532 KINKLGSD
+532 KVNKLGSD
-540 AWTNLKNKTKKKIKD
+540 AWTNLKNKTKKKVKD

-566 RKVAKGFAFN
+566 RKVAPGFAFN
-576 RDTYLQDELEASFMY
+576 KDTYLQDELEASFMY
-591 EDTPDQTKATADVK
+591 EDTPDQVKATADVK

-652 LAWQHFKT
+652 LAWQHYKT
-660 FSSRLKEQG
+660 FSNRLHEQG
-669 VVVDFLNRFKSTK
+669 VAVDYLNRFKTAK

-697 ILIGTHAILNKELV
+697 ILIGTHAILNKELK
-711 FKDLGLLIIDEEQK
+711 FKDLGLLVIDEEQK

-733 LRHLAH
+733 LRQFSA

-775 IPITTESQVFDV
+775 IPITTEVQVFDM

-795 FEVFRGGQVYFV
+795 FEVYRGGQVYFV
-807 HNRVKDLPELE
+807 HNRVKDLIDME
-818 TVLRKLCPDVSIK
+818 VMLRRLVPDVTIK
-831 TAHGQLEGDQLEDIM
+831 SAHGQLEGDQLEDIM
-846 LQFINGEFDVLL
+846 LEFINGDFDVLL

-903 CYLLS
+903 CYLLA

-955 SGFITDIGFE
+955 SGFIADIGFE

-972 EAIQELKYTDFKE
+972 EAIQELKYTDFKD
-985 VFKEQIEEQKLF
+985 VFKEQIEEQKQF

-1024 LYTELDAI
+1024 LYTELDEI
-1032 ENEENLQKFAK
+1032 QNEENLQKFAK

-1091 PKSPYYESPYFP
+1091 PKSPYYDSPYFNL
-1103 KVMEHIQNS
+1103 VMTHIQNA
-1112 KKKCNLKQSGN
+1112 KKKCVIKQSGN

-1142 KDIDEKVFGN
+1142 KEIDEKVFG

>member
-8 FLFRDDKRTQEL
+8 FLFRDDQRTQEL
-20 LQHLQSP
+20 LHQLSTP
-27 QAKVLLRGTIGSS
+27 QARVLLRGTIGSS
-40 VNFIVASVFLQSNFT
+40 VNFITASIFLQSNFT
-55 QLIIAN
+55 QLIVAN
-61 DADDA
+61 NADEA
-66 QYIQNDLQNLFEKKD
+66 QYIQNDLQNLLDKKE
-81 ILFLPA
+81 ILFLPS
-87 SYKKQHSFTEQNN
+87 SYKKINSFDEYNN
-100 HNILLRAQ
+100 HHILLRAQ
-108 TLNALLNAKKDGNI
+108 TLNALLNTKQSGNI

-136 KEKLIE
+136 KEKLVE

-147 KTGEKIDID
+147 KIGEKINVD
-156 FMLDLLIEYGFNRT
+156 FMLDVLLEYGFHRA

-202 DDEVESLRTFDPETQ
+202 DDEVESLRTFEPE
-217 LSQRKIS
+217 SQISIRKIS

-238 ETTASLFEFLPENSI
+238 ETTASLLEFLPKNTI
-253 IWFRD
+253 VQFRD
-258 ATMFKEQIE
+258 AALFKEQIE
-267 KQYLLALEEF
+267 KQYLQALETF
-277 EIIKTKKIKEHPFLG
+277 ESIQNQKTKEHPFQNKTIQELF
-292 ITLNEILIAPNELQ
+292 IAPNDLVNDMASCSILE
-306 NELQQYRIVA
+306 V
-316 LGNKSSF
+316 GNKSAITDAH
-323 VNVGHPEFIS
+323 HPF
-333 GSISET
+333 
-339 NNELLKQSRYSSG
+339 
-352 QHEVV
+352 
-357 EINYNQTPQPAFN
+357 EIQYQQQPQPSFN
-370 RNFDLLIQDLQQHLK
+370 RNFDLLIQAIQQHQQKEQL
-385 NHHQVFLFAENA
+385 VFIFSENA
-397 RQIERFHHIF
+397 RQLERFCQIF
-407 EDKKANVKFH
+407 EDKKSNIKFN
-417 PCYVDLTQ
+417 PCTIDLAQ
-425 GFIDKDLGIVCYTDH
+425 GFVDVDLGIVCYTDH
-440 QIFDRYHKYKTKI
+440 QIFDRYHKYKTNVSY
-453 GFNRNKAI
+453 NRNKAI
-461 SIRQLKDLNPG
+461 TIRQLKDLNPG

-489 KITVNGQSQEMVRL
+489 KVTVNGQTQEMVRL

-517 LHKISKYTGKEGHEP
+517 LHKITKYTGKEGHVP

-591 EDTPDQTKATADVK
+591 DDTPDQTKATADVK
-605 ADMEK
+605 SDMEK

-629 AIRAAYKA
+629 AIRAAFKA
-637 VTDRKQVAVLVPTTI
+637 VTDRKQVAILVPTTI
-652 LAWQHFKT
+652 LAWQHYKT
-660 FSSRLKEQG
+660 FSSRLKEHG
-669 VVVDFLNRFKSTK
+669 VSVDFLNRFKTSK
-682 EKKETLEKA
+682 EKKETLEKT

-697 ILIGTHAILNKELV
+697 ILIGTHAILNKNLE

-733 LRHLAH
+733 LRQFAA

-770 PPTNR
+770 PPSNR
-775 IPITTESQVFDV
+775 IPITTEVQVFDV

-795 FEVFRGGQVYFV
+795 FEVYRGGQVYFV
-807 HNRVKDLPELE
+807 HNRVKDLVELE
-818 TVLRKLCPDVSIK
+818 TVLRRLCPDVTIK
-831 TAHGQLEGDQLEDIM
+831 SAHGQLSGDDLEEIM
-846 LQFINGEFDVLL
+846 MQFINGEFDVLL

-972 EAIQELKYTDFKE
+972 EAIQELKYTDFKD
-985 VFKEQIEEQKLF
+985 VFKEQIEEQKQF

-1032 ENEENLQKFAK
+1032 ENEKSLQEFSK
-1043 KIEDRFGKLPK
+1043 KLEDRFGKLPK

-1103 KVMEHIQNS
+1103 RVMEHIQTA

-1128 YDNIKTMHETEVIF
+1128 YDNIKTMSETEAIF
-1142 KDIDEKVFGN
+1142 KEVDEKVFG

>member
-20 LQHLQSP
+20 LQLLQTS
-27 QAKVLLRGTIGSS
+27 QARVLLRGTIGSS
-40 VNFIVASVFLQSNFT
+40 VNFITASLFLQADFT

-61 DADDA
+61 DADEA
-66 QYIQNDLQNLFEKKD
+66 QYIQNDIQNILEKKE
-81 ILFLPA
+81 ILFLPS
-87 SYKKQHSFTEQNN
+87 SYKKTNAFVEQSN
-100 HNILLRAQ
+100 HQILLRAQ
-108 TLNALLNAKKDGNI
+108 TLNALLNAKKGGEI
-122 IVTFP
+122 IVTYP

-147 KTGEKIDID
+147 KTGEKINID
-156 FMLDLLIEYGFNRT
+156 FMLDVLLEYGFNRT

-191 GNELPYRIELF
+191 GNEFPYRIELF
-202 DDEVESLRTFDPETQ
+202 DDEVESLRTFEPETQ
-217 LSQRKIS
+217 LSLRKIS

-229 PNINAHFTK
+229 PNIQSHFTK
-238 ETTASLFEFLPENSI
+238 ETTASLFEFLPNNCLL
-253 IWFRD
+253 WLRD
-258 ATMFKEQIE
+258 ATMFSELTA
-267 KQYLLALEEF
+267 KQYQLAIDEF
-277 EIIKTKKIKEHPFLG
+277 DIIANKKIKEHPFLHKT
-292 ITLNEILIAPNELQ
+292 IHELFLAPNELMQ
-306 NELQQYRIVA
+306 EVAKCRIIE
-316 LGNKSSF
+316 LGNKSNDDWS
-323 VNVGHPEFIS
+323 NDIS
-333 GSISET
+333 TI
-339 NNELLKQSRYSSG
+339 
-352 QHEVV
+352 
-357 EINYNQTPQPAFN
+357 INYQQSPQASFN
-370 RNFDLLIQDLQQHLK
+370 RNFDLLIQDMQAQQK
-385 NHHQVFLFAENA
+385 KEMSCFLFAENA

-407 EDKKANVKFH
+407 EDKKAKVRFH
-417 PCYVDLTQ
+417 PCYIDLAQ
-425 GFIDKDLGIVCYTDH
+425 GFIDKDLQIACYTDH
-440 QIFDRYHKYKTKI
+440 QIFDRYHKYKTKA

-461 SIRQLKDLNPG
+461 TIRQLKDLNPG

-478 DHGVGKFSGLE
+478 DHGIGKFSGLE

-555 IAAELIKLYAQ
+555 IAVELIKLYAQ

-591 EDTPDQTKATADVK
+591 EDTPDQSKATAEVK

-629 AIRAAYKA
+629 AIRAAFKA
-637 VTDRKQVAVLVPTTI
+637 VADRKQVAVLVPTTI

-660 FSSRLKEQG
+660 FDARLKEHG
-669 VVVDFLNRFKSTK
+669 VAVDYLNRFKSAK
-682 EKKETLEKA
+682 ERKETLEKT

-697 ILIGTHAILNKELV
+697 ILIGTHALLNKALE

-733 LRHLAH
+733 LRQFSA

-770 PPTNR
+770 PPANR
-775 IPITTESQVFDV
+775 IPITTEVQVFDV
-787 KNIKEIIE
+787 KNLKEIIE

-807 HNRVKDLPELE
+807 HNRVKDLVELE
-818 TVLRKLCPDVSIK
+818 TILRRLCPEVSIR
-831 TAHGQLEGDQLEDIM
+831 TAHGQLDGDQLEEIM

-972 EAIQELKYTDFKE
+972 EAIQELKYSEFKD
-985 VFKEQIEEQKLF
+985 VFKEQIEEQKQF

-1011 PLEYVQNTEERLR
+1011 PPDYVQNTEERLR

-1032 ENEENLQKFAK
+1032 ENEEKLKAFAK

-1054 QINELF
+1054 QVNELF

-1103 KVMEHIQNS
+1103 KVMDHIQNS
-1112 KKKCNLKQSGN
+1112 KKKCTLKQSGN

-1128 YDNIKTMHETEVIF
+1128 YDNIKTMHETEMIF
-1142 KDIDEKVFGN
+1142 KEIDEKVFGKSIVEKTE

>member
-8 FLFRDDKRTQEL
+8 FLFRDDTRTQEL

-27 QAKVLLRGTIGSS
+27 QARVLLQGTIGST
-40 VNFIVASVFLQSNFT
+40 VNFISSAVFLQSNFS

-61 DADDA
+61 NADEA
-66 QYIQNDLQNLFEKKD
+66 QYIQNDLQNLLEKKE
-81 ILFLPA
+81 ILFLPS
-87 SYKKQHSFTEQNN
+87 SYKKTGEFSAQNN

-108 TLNALLNAKKDGNI
+108 TINALLNAKKGGEI

-127 EALQELLVR
+127 EALQELLVQ

-147 KTGEKIDID
+147 KTGEKINVD

-179 SIRGGIIDVFSF
+179 SIRGGIVDVFSF

-202 DDEVESLRTFDPETQ
+202 DDEVESLRIFDPETQ
-217 LSQRKIS
+217 LSERKIS

-229 PNINAHFTK
+229 PNINAHFIK
-238 ETTASLFEFLPENSI
+238 ETVATLFDFLPKETI

-258 ATMFKEQIE
+258 IAFFQELIE
-267 KQYLLALEEF
+267 KQYNKAVAEF
-277 EIIKTKKIKEHPFLG
+277 DFLQSKKIKEHSFLEKTIEQLF
-292 ITLNEILIAPNELQ
+292 ITPSNLIHELSNFRIVTLKNEANKLFGFDSNNINEIIYHQ
-306 NELQQYRIVA
+306 N
-316 LGNKSSF
+316 
-323 VNVGHPEFIS
+323 
-333 GSISET
+333 
-339 NNELLKQSRYSSG
+339 
-352 QHEVV
+352 
-357 EINYNQTPQPAFN
+357 PQPSFN
-370 RNFDLLIQDLQQHLK
+370 RNFDLLIQDLQQHQK
-385 NHHQVFLFAENA
+385 NHFNTFIFAENT
-397 RQIERFHHIF
+397 RQIERFQHIF
-407 EDKKANVKFH
+407 EDKKANLKFH
-417 PCYVDLTQ
+417 PCYVDLAQ
-425 GFIDKDLGIVCYTDH
+425 GFIDKDLQIVCYTDH
-440 QIFDRYHKYKTKI
+440 QIFDRYHKYKTNV
-453 GFNRNKAI
+453 GYNRNKAI
-461 SIRQLKDLNPG
+461 TIRQLKDLNPG

-489 KITVNGQSQEMVRL
+489 KITINGQSQEMVRL

-576 RDTYLQDELEASFMY
+576 NDTYLQDELEASFMY
-591 EDTPDQTKATADVK
+591 EDTPDQTKATIDVK

-629 AIRAAYKA
+629 AIRAAFKA
-637 VTDRKQVAVLVPTTI
+637 VTDRKQVAILVPTTI

-660 FSSRLKEQG
+660 FSNRLKEFG
-669 VVVDFLNRFKSTK
+669 VAVDFLNRFKSAK
-682 EKKETLEKA
+682 EKRETLEKT
-691 KEGKID
+691 KEGKVD
-697 ILIGTHAILNKELV
+697 ILIGTHALLNKELI

-733 LRHLAH
+733 LRHLSTG
-739 NVDTLTLTATPIPRT
+739 VDTLTLTATPIPRT
-754 LKFSLMGARD
+754 LKFSMMGARD

-775 IPITTESQVFDV
+775 IPITTEVQVFDV

-807 HNRVKDLPELE
+807 HNRVKDLIDME
-818 TVLRKLCPDVSIK
+818 VMLRRLIPDVTIK
-831 TAHGQLEGDQLEDIM
+831 SAHGQLEGDQLEDIM
-846 LQFINGEFDVLL
+846 LEFINGEFDVLL

-955 SGFITDIGFE
+955 SGFIADIGFE

-985 VFKEQIEEQKLF
+985 VFKEQIEEQKQF

-1032 ENEENLQKFAK
+1032 DNEKDLQKFAQK
-1043 KIEDRFGKLPK
+1043 LEDRFGKLPK

-1091 PKSPYYESPYFP
+1091 PKSPYYDSPYFP
-1103 KVMEHIQNS
+1103 KVMAHIQNA
-1112 KKKCNLKQSGN
+1112 KKKCVMKQSGN

-1128 YDNIKTMHETEVIF
+1128 YDNIKTMRETQAIF
-1142 KDIDEKVFGN
+1142 KEVDEKVFG

>member
-8 FLFRDDKRTQEL
+8 FLFRDDARTQEL
-20 LQHLQSP
+20 LQHLQPS
-27 QAKVLLRGTIGSS
+27 QARVLLRGTIGSS
-40 VNFIVASVFLQSNFT
+40 VNFIAASVFLQSDFT
-55 QLIIAN
+55 QVIIAN
-61 DADDA
+61 DAEDA
-66 QYIQNDLQNLFEKKD
+66 QYIQNDLQNLLEKKE
-81 ILFLPA
+81 ILYLPA
-87 SYKKQHSFTEQNN
+87 SYKKAYSFSEQSN
-100 HNILLRAQ
+100 HHILLRAQ
-108 TLNALLNAKKDGNI
+108 ALNALLNAKKGGEI
-122 IVTFP
+122 IITFP
-127 EALQELLVR
+127 DALQELLVR

-147 KTGEKIDID
+147 KTGEKINVD

-217 LSQRKIS
+217 LSERKIS

-229 PNINAHFTK
+229 PNINAHFTQ
-238 ETTASLFEFLPENSI
+238 ETVATLFEFLPDKTVL
-253 IWFRD
+253 WFRD
-258 ATMFKEQIE
+258 YAFFKELIE
-267 KQYLLALEEF
+267 KQYDKALEEF
-277 EIIKTKKIKEHPFLG
+277 ERINNSSNKKKETEHPFYDK
-292 ITLNEILIAPNELQ
+292 TLNQLFIAPDDLIKEL
-306 NELQQYRIVA
+306 EKHRIV
-316 LGNKSSF
+316 LTSPLTPLQMERGSLVKDETG
-323 VNVGHPEFIS
+323 VRLIS
-333 GSISET
+333 
-339 NNELLKQSRYSSG
+339 
-352 QHEVV
+352 
-357 EINYNQTPQPAFN
+357 YNQQPQPSFG
-370 RNFDLLIQDLQQHLK
+370 RNFDLLIQDLQQHQK
-385 NHHQVFLFAENA
+385 NHFQNFLFAENP
-397 RQIERFHHIF
+397 RQIERFQHIF
-407 EDKKANVKFH
+407 ADKKAEIKFH
-417 PCYVDLTQ
+417 PCYIDLAQ
-425 GFIDKDLGIVCYTDH
+425 GFIDKDLQIVCYTDH
-440 QIFDRYHKYKTKI
+440 QIFDRYHKYKTKA
-453 GFNRNKAI
+453 GFNRTKAI

-478 DHGVGKFSGLE
+478 DHGVGTFSGLE
-489 KITVNGQSQEMVRL
+489 KITVNGQTQEMVRL
-503 IYKDN
+503 IYKDQ

-517 LHKISKYTGKEGHEP
+517 LHKISKYTGKEGHVP

-540 AWTNLKNKTKKKIKD
+540 AWTNLKNKTKSKVKD

-566 RKVAKGFAFN
+566 RKVAPGFAFHK
-576 RDTYLQDELEASFMY
+576 DTYLQDELEASFMY
-591 EDTPDQTKATADVK
+591 EDTPDQIKATADVK

-637 VTDRKQVAVLVPTTI
+637 VTDRKQVAILVPTTI

-660 FSSRLKEQG
+660 FSARLKEQG
-669 VVVDFLNRFKSTK
+669 VVVDFLNRFKSAK
-682 EKKETLEKA
+682 EKKETLEKT

-697 ILIGTHAILNKELV
+697 ILIGTHALLNKELL
-711 FKDLGLLIIDEEQK
+711 FKDLGLLVIDEEQK

-733 LRHLAH
+733 LRHLSA

-775 IPITTESQVFDV
+775 IPITTEVQVFDM
-787 KNIKEIIE
+787 KTIKEIIE
-795 FEVFRGGQVYFV
+795 FEVYRGGQVYFV
-807 HNRVKDLPELE
+807 HNRVKDLIEME
-818 TVLRKLCPDVSIK
+818 VMLRRLVPDVTIK
-831 TAHGQLEGDQLEDIM
+831 SAHGQLEGDQLEDIM

-903 CYLLS
+903 CYLLA

-921 LQTLEEF
+921 MQTLEEF

-955 SGFITDIGFE
+955 SGFIADIGFE

-972 EAIQELKYTDFKE
+972 EAIQELKYTDFKD
-985 VFKEQIEEQKLF
+985 VFKEQIEEQKQF

-1011 PLEYVQNTEERLR
+1011 PVEYVLNTDERLR
-1024 LYTELDAI
+1024 LYTELDEI
-1032 ENEENLQKFAK
+1032 QNEESLQKFAK

-1103 KVMEHIQNS
+1103 KVMAQIQNS

-1128 YDNIKTMHETEVIF
+1128 YDNIKTMNQTEMIF
-1142 KDIDEKVFGN
+1142 KEIDEKVFGL

>member
-8 FLFRDDKRTQEL
+8 FLFRDDTRTQEL

-27 QAKVLLRGTIGSS
+27 QARVLLQGTIGST
-40 VNFIVASVFLQSNFT
+40 VNFISSAVFLQSNFS

-61 DADDA
+61 NADEA
-66 QYIQNDLQNLFEKKD
+66 QYIQNDLQNLLEKKE
-81 ILFLPA
+81 ILFLPS
-87 SYKKQHSFTEQNN
+87 SYKKTGEFSAQNN

-108 TLNALLNAKKDGNI
+108 TINALLNAKKGGEI

-127 EALQELLVR
+127 EALQELLVQ

-147 KTGEKIDID
+147 KTGEKINVD

-179 SIRGGIIDVFSF
+179 SIRGGIVDVFSF

-202 DDEVESLRTFDPETQ
+202 DDEVESLRIFDPETQ
-217 LSQRKIS
+217 LSERKIS

-229 PNINAHFTK
+229 PNINAHFIK
-238 ETTASLFEFLPENSI
+238 ETVATLFDFLPKETI

-258 ATMFKEQIE
+258 IAFFQELIE
-267 KQYLLALEEF
+267 KQYNKAVAEF
-277 EIIKTKKIKEHPFLG
+277 DFLQSKKIKEHSFLEKTIEQLF
-292 ITLNEILIAPNELQ
+292 ITPSNLIHELSNFRIVTLKNEANKLFGFDSNNINEIIYHQ
-306 NELQQYRIVA
+306 N
-316 LGNKSSF
+316 
-323 VNVGHPEFIS
+323 
-333 GSISET
+333 
-339 NNELLKQSRYSSG
+339 
-352 QHEVV
+352 
-357 EINYNQTPQPAFN
+357 PQPSFN
-370 RNFDLLIQDLQQHLK
+370 RNFDLLIQDLQQHQK
-385 NHHQVFLFAENA
+385 NHFNTFIFAENT
-397 RQIERFHHIF
+397 RQIERFQHIF
-407 EDKKANVKFH
+407 EDKKANLKFH
-417 PCYVDLTQ
+417 PCYVDLAQ
-425 GFIDKDLGIVCYTDH
+425 GFIDKDLQIVCYTDH
-440 QIFDRYHKYKTKI
+440 QIFDRYHKYKTNV
-453 GFNRNKAI
+453 GYNRNKAI
-461 SIRQLKDLNPG
+461 TIRQLKDLNPG

-489 KITVNGQSQEMVRL
+489 KITINGQSQEMVRL

-517 LHKISKYTGKEGHEP
+517 LHKISKYTAKEGHEP

-576 RDTYLQDELEASFMY
+576 NDTYLQDELEASFMY
-591 EDTPDQTKATADVK
+591 EDTPDQTKATIDVK

-629 AIRAAYKA
+629 AIRAAFKA
-637 VTDRKQVAVLVPTTI
+637 VTDRKQVAILVPTTI

-660 FSSRLKEQG
+660 FSNRLKEFG
-669 VVVDFLNRFKSTK
+669 VAVDFLNRFISAK
-682 EKKETLEKA
+682 EKKKKKKKT
-691 KEGKID
+691 KEGKVD
-697 ILIGTHAILNKELV
+697 ILIGTHALLNKELI

-733 LRHLAH
+733 LRHLSTG
-739 NVDTLTLTATPIPRT
+739 VDTLTLTATPIPRT
-754 LKFSLMGARD
+754 LKFSMMGARD

-775 IPITTESQVFDV
+775 IPITTEVQVFDV

-807 HNRVKDLPELE
+807 HNRVKDLIDME
-818 TVLRKLCPDVSIK
+818 VMLRRLIPDVTIK
-831 TAHGQLEGDQLEDIM
+831 SAHGQLEGDQLEDIM
-846 LQFINGEFDVLL
+846 LEFINGEFDVLL

-955 SGFITDIGFE
+955 SGFIADIGFE

-985 VFKEQIEEQKLF
+985 VFKEQIEEQKQF

-1032 ENEENLQKFAK
+1032 DNEKDLQKFAQK
-1043 KIEDRFGKLPK
+1043 LEDRFGKLPK

-1091 PKSPYYESPYFP
+1091 PKSPYYDSPYFP
-1103 KVMEHIQNS
+1103 KVMAHIQNA
-1112 KKKCNLKQSGN
+1112 KKKCVMKQSGN

-1128 YDNIKTMHETEVIF
+1128 YDNIKTMRETQAIFREV
-1142 KDIDEKVFGN
+1142 DEKVFG